1 MGTFGSHHVTAS
13 IFAAVGN
20 AATIQRYWWYRLLC
34 GKWSPGFNVL
44 PECHGHRQRSDPAHT
59 ASRCC
64 TVKCP
69 QDRGLLQYYP
79 YIVIRL
85 KPNISHHVLSD
96 IHWYL
101 QVEYSGYLVVYYKYT
116 LKDRTPREFVLIWL
130 NSPMC
135 KLEAKTTSVIL
146 RVLSIFTV
154 SGPLR

>member
-1 MGTFGSHHVTAS
+1 MEF
-13 IFAAVGN
+13 
-20 AATIQRYWWYRLLC
+20 
-34 GKWSPGFNVL
+34 
-44 PECHGHRQRSDPAHT
+44 
-59 ASRCC
+59 
-64 TVKCP
+64 
-69 QDRGLLQYYP
+69 YP